1 MSEFDNYLTDF
12 IQKKFMQFDEDAL
25 DAREQQG
32 IAQKGLGTRPMSDRP
47 GMTKEV
53 VDVKEDR
60 SVSNVTRVLTDMF
73 DYYEPDEF
81 PTQDVR
87 IDSAPKFGSLNR
99 STVLDILSANR
110 DGLEKQGIIKMPMG
124 MFRKAD
130 PTLDIDGLQSRILD
144 NLDYKTPEGSPQ
156 DIQYGAELQKL
167 GEVEGV
173 GDESIDVDSSRI
185 NIDEVRLDPIPE
197 GGLGSPRTAI
207 KTGTTVKEAQQTL
220 TDLGYKPQGVDGIL
234 GKGSARAIRKLQKAA
249 DLPITGELTT
259 EVIALLKSGN
269 APAYFDPPKK
279 DAKVENISD
288 SMFDVFKEAI
298 AQKESSGRYS
308 TYDYN
313 DPDRGIKKGD
323 PLYGGANMHYVGRY
337 QMGKVALQDVGRG
350 YSKTLNQAFLDDPDL
365 QDKLFKKYTLQNHKA
380 LTKNSQ
386 IYRDMSIKEKLGVL
400 GYAHNQGAV
409 SAEEWLYTGVSGADG
424 LGTKGDEY
432 TSLVRDA
439 FAEESPDDMPN

>member
-1 MSEFDNYLTDF
+1 MNWVPQAKELRDRLTAKENVG
-12 IQKKFMQFDEDAL
+12 IASKIDEDTDDDFYQNMYEAL
-25 DAREQQG
+25 SKYFSDDEEANKVLIPEETDRDAISTEVIKSYDDIMRYYGKTGMLSREAVDLEVDKVLG
-32 IAQKGLGTRPMSDRP
+32 DPRMLEIPTKTFDDTEEVLSVEEISNIASDA
-47 GMTKEV
+47 
-53 VDVKEDR
+53 
-60 SVSNVTRVLTDMF
+60 
-73 DYYEPDEF
+73 
-81 PTQDVR
+81 
-87 IDSAPKFGSLNR
+87 IDSTSNA
-99 STVLDILSANR
+99 
-110 DGLEKQGIIKMPMG
+110 
-124 MFRKAD
+124 
-130 PTLDIDGLQSRILD
+130 
-144 NLDYKTPEGSPQ
+144 
-156 DIQYGAELQKL
+156 
-167 GEVEGV
+167 
-173 GDESIDVDSSRI
+173 
-185 NIDEVRLDPIPE
+185 DEVQPTDIPE
-197 GGLGSPRTAI
+197 GGLGSPDRSGVQ
-207 KTGTTVKEAQQTL
+207 TGTTVKEAQQTL
-220 TDLGYKPQGVDGIL
+220 TDLGYKPQGVDGVL

-249 DLPITGELTT
+249 DLPITGELTE

-308 TYDYN
+308 TYGAAI
-313 DPDRGIKKGD
+313 PKLGIKKGD
-323 PLYGGANMHYVGRY
+323 PLYGGANMHYLGRY

-365 QDKLFKKYTLQNHKA
+365 QDKLFKKYTLQNHKT
-380 LTKNSQ
+380 LTKNSKK
-386 IYRDMSIKEKLGVL
+386 YRDMSVKEKLGVL

>member
-1 MSEFDNYLTDF
+1 MVDIKYKMNWVPQAKELRDSLTKKQNKSIASKTDEDTDDDF
-12 IQKKFMQFDEDAL
+12 YQNMYEALSKYFSSDEDADKVL
-25 DAREQQG
+25 IPEETDRDGISTEVLKSYADVMKPYGLTGMLSRE
-32 IAQKGLGTRPMSDRP
+32 A
-47 GMTKEV
+47 
-53 VDVKEDR
+53 VDVEVDKILGDPKLLEIPTKTFDDTEEETTDGEDTDSSTDDDTVGEAQDNQPNLDDAPTGGLMSPDR
-60 SVSNVTRVLTDMF
+60 S
-73 DYYEPDEF
+73 
-81 PTQDVR
+81 
-87 IDSAPKFGSLNR
+87 
-99 STVLDILSANR
+99 
-110 DGLEKQGIIKMPMG
+110 
-124 MFRKAD
+124 
-130 PTLDIDGLQSRILD
+130 
-144 NLDYKTPEGSPQ
+144 
-156 DIQYGAELQKL
+156 
-167 GEVEGV
+167 GV
-173 GDESIDVDSSRI
+173 Q
-185 NIDEVRLDPIPE
+185 
-197 GGLGSPRTAI
+197 
-207 KTGTTVKEAQQTL
+207 TGTTVKEAQQTL
-220 TDLGYKPQGVDGIL
+220 TDLGYKPQGVDGVL

-249 DLPITGELTT
+249 DLPITGELTE

-308 TYDYN
+308 TYGAAI
-313 DPDRGIKKGD
+313 PKLGIKKGD
-323 PLYGGANMHYVGRY
+323 PLYGGANMHYLGRY

-365 QDKLFKKYTLQNHKA
+365 QDKLFKKYTLQNHKT
-380 LTKNSQ
+380 LTKNSKK
-386 IYRDMSIKEKLGVL
+386 YRDMSVKEKLGVL

>member
-1 MSEFDNYLTDF
+1 MSEFDNYLADF

-53 VDVKEDR
+53 VDAKEDR
-60 SVSNVTRVLTDMF
+60 PVSNVTRVLTDMS

>member
-1 MSEFDNYLTDF
+1 MALYASTPKRIEVIDLLNQLRASQLGEDKSSIVDRPNKVINEAEKYLSDTFLYSMDKIEELKSELPPIPDTPFVPPLNQLPPGFGGFT
-12 IQKKFMQFDEDAL
+12 E
-25 DAREQQG
+25 
-32 IAQKGLGTRPMSDRP
+32 KGL
-47 GMTKEV
+47 E
-53 VDVKEDR
+53 
-60 SVSNVTRVLTDMF
+60 
-73 DYYEPDEF
+73 
-81 PTQDVR
+81 Q
-87 IDSAPKFGSLNR
+87 
-99 STVLDILSANR
+99 
-110 DGLEKQGIIKMPMG
+110 
-124 MFRKAD
+124 
-130 PTLDIDGLQSRILD
+130 
-144 NLDYKTPEGSPQ
+144 
-156 DIQYGAELQKL
+156 
-167 GEVEGV
+167 EVEKFI
-173 GDESIDVDSSRI
+173 GDTEQTSIDVDAPTTSSDTVSDTISIGEREAESTAKKVTEGLMSSPT
-185 NIDEVRLDPIPE
+185 DIPE
-197 GGLGSPRTAI
+197 GGLGSPDRSGVQ
-207 KTGTTVKEAQQTL
+207 TGTTVKEAQQTL

-380 LTKNSQ
+380 LTKNSKK
-386 IYRDMSIKEKLGVL
+386 YREMSIKEKLGVL

>member
-1 MSEFDNYLTDF
+1 MVDIKYKMNWVPQAKELRDRLTAKENVG
-12 IQKKFMQFDEDAL
+12 IASKIDEDTDDDFYQNMYEAL
-25 DAREQQG
+25 SKYFSDDEEANKVLIPEETDRDAISTEVIKSYDDIMRYYGKTGMLSREAVDLEVDKVLG
-32 IAQKGLGTRPMSDRP
+32 DPRMLEIPTKTFDDTEEVLSVEEISNIASDA
-47 GMTKEV
+47 
-53 VDVKEDR
+53 
-60 SVSNVTRVLTDMF
+60 
-73 DYYEPDEF
+73 
-81 PTQDVR
+81 
-87 IDSAPKFGSLNR
+87 IDSTSNA
-99 STVLDILSANR
+99 
-110 DGLEKQGIIKMPMG
+110 
-124 MFRKAD
+124 
-130 PTLDIDGLQSRILD
+130 
-144 NLDYKTPEGSPQ
+144 
-156 DIQYGAELQKL
+156 
-167 GEVEGV
+167 
-173 GDESIDVDSSRI
+173 
-185 NIDEVRLDPIPE
+185 DEVQPTDIPE
-197 GGLGSPRTAI
+197 GGLGSPDRSGVQ
-207 KTGTTVKEAQQTL
+207 TGTTVKEAQQTL
-220 TDLGYKPQGVDGIL
+220 TDLGYKPQGVDGVL

-249 DLPITGELTT
+249 DLPITGELTE

-308 TYDYN
+308 TYGAAI
-313 DPDRGIKKGD
+313 PKLGIKKGD
-323 PLYGGANMHYVGRY
+323 PLYGGANMHYLGRY

-365 QDKLFKKYTLQNHKA
+365 QDKLFKKYTLQNHKT
-380 LTKNSQ
+380 LTKNSKK
-386 IYRDMSIKEKLGVL
+386 YRDMSVKEKLGVL

>member
-60 SVSNVTRVLTDMF
+60 AVSNVTRVLTDMF

-144 NLDYKTPEGSPQ
+144 KLDYKTPEGSPQ
-156 DIQYGAELQKL
+156 DIQYGAELGKL

-259 EVIALLKSGN
+259 EVIALLKSGD
-269 APAYFDPPKK
+269 APAYFDPPKP
-279 DAKVENISD
+279 DAKVESIPESIFNI
-288 SMFDVFKEAI
+288 FREAI
-298 AQKESSGRYS
+298 AQKESSDRY
-308 TYDYN
+308 N
-313 DPDRGIKKGD
+313 IR
-323 PLYGGANMHYVGRY
+323 GGANKHYDGRY
-337 QMGKVALQDVGRG
+337 QMGEGAKLDAARMLGI
-350 YSKTLNQAFLDDPDL
+350 TLKHDAKSRRAFRKDKDL
-365 QDKLFKKYTLQNHKA
+365 QDRAFKAYTTANHIA

-386 IYRDMSIKEKLGVL
+386 EYRDMSMKEKLGVL

-409 SAEEWLYTGVSGADG
+409 AAEEWLYTGVSGADSF
-424 LGTKGDEY
+424 GTKGDEY
-432 TSLVRDA
+432 TSLVRDS
-439 FAEESPDDMPN
+439 FSEESPSDTPN

>member
-1 MSEFDNYLTDF
+1 MDSIIDKTAIMNVIKQYTGVDDGDEARNKLLSRGLFSKA
-12 IQKKFMQFDEDAL
+12 KKSAEETRGQVASAVSNTVEDAL
-25 DAREQQG
+25 ASVAGLTNLTISKRSVAEETDRDGISTEVLKSYADVMRPYGLTGMLSRE
-32 IAQKGLGTRPMSDRP
+32 A
-47 GMTKEV
+47 
-53 VDVKEDR
+53 VDVEVDKILGDPKLLEIPTKTFDDTEEETTDGEDTDSSTDDDTVGEAQDNQPNLDDAPTGGLMSPDR
-60 SVSNVTRVLTDMF
+60 S
-73 DYYEPDEF
+73 
-81 PTQDVR
+81 
-87 IDSAPKFGSLNR
+87 
-99 STVLDILSANR
+99 
-110 DGLEKQGIIKMPMG
+110 
-124 MFRKAD
+124 
-130 PTLDIDGLQSRILD
+130 
-144 NLDYKTPEGSPQ
+144 
-156 DIQYGAELQKL
+156 
-167 GEVEGV
+167 GV
-173 GDESIDVDSSRI
+173 Q
-185 NIDEVRLDPIPE
+185 
-197 GGLGSPRTAI
+197 
-207 KTGTTVKEAQQTL
+207 TGTTVKEAQQTL
-220 TDLGYKPQGVDGIL
+220 TDLGYKPQGVDGVL

-249 DLPITGELTT
+249 DLPITGELTE

-308 TYDYN
+308 TYGAAI
-313 DPDRGIKKGD
+313 PKLGIKKGD
-323 PLYGGANMHYVGRY
+323 PLYGGANMHYLGRY

-365 QDKLFKKYTLQNHKA
+365 QDKLFKKYTLQNHKT
-380 LTKNSQ
+380 LTKNSKK
-386 IYRDMSIKEKLGVL
+386 YRDMSVKEKLGVL